1 MLWGIG
7 LGFLACTVGFAVA
20 FARSQRGSTTPPAL
34 LASAPE
40 GVPIVVR
47 GRVSTQAPLR
57 APCTGRTCVYYR
69 IELRVWS
76 GNTVETSV
84 AAEQV
89 DFSLRD
95 DTGTARVLVQRAR
108 FEIIADI
115 FEMDRASR
123 LADTSRALI
132 AKLGWSLPEIA
143 RVELCE
149 AAIEVDSTIDVRGI
163 ATREPELAPPTGERD
178 YRGDAPTIL
187 VFESEHVV
195 AEKPRERRFVGRSA
209 ARP

>member
-1 MLWGIG
+1 MLWAIGIG
-7 LGFLACTVGFAVA
+7 FVACTVGFALGFV
-20 FARSQRGSTTPPAL
+20 RSQRGSRTPPSPI
-34 LASAPE
+34 ASAPE

-47 GRVSTQAPLR
+47 GRVSTPAPLR
-57 APCTGRTCVYYR
+57 APCTGRPCVYYR

-76 GNTVETSV
+76 GNTVDTSV
-84 AAEQV
+84 AGEQV
-89 DFSLRD
+89 DFTLRD
-95 DTGTARVLVQRAR
+95 DSGTARVLVDRAR
-108 FEIIADI
+108 FEIVADI

-123 LADTSRALI
+123 LADASRALI

-163 ATREPELAPPTGERD
+163 ATREPDPAPPSGERD
-178 YRGDAPTIL
+178 YRGDAPTVL
-187 VFESEHVV
+187 VFESEHTIGE
-195 AEKPRERRFVGRSA
+195 APRERRFIGRSA